1 MELESFSQEE
11 LLMFIDKNGDI
22 YQGDMQLGDREA
34 TEAEIETHEASIVTA
49 LKIAEA
55 KNYLASTD
63 FKMTVD
69 YFALLTTVEQTEIT
83 SKRAEARNFLKECGL

>member
-1 MELESFSQEE
+1 
-11 LLMFIDKNGDI
+11 MFIDKNGDI

-55 KNYLASTD
+55 KAYLASTD
-63 FKMTVD
+63 YIVTK
-69 YFALLTTVEQTEIT
+69 I
-83 SKRAEARNFLKECGL
+83 AEAQALGEDTTLLLSQYAVELQQRKEARAFVGANS